1 MQEEREYN
9 PYLVVKD
16 GPHLPLNVISRKVLF
31 IQHIRSLLR

>member
-9 PYLVVKD
+9 LVVKD
-16 GPHLPLNVISRKVLF
+16 GPYLLLNMISKKVLF